1 MNIFAEKNILVV
13 GASSGIGNA
22 VVAALASEGANLFA
36 WSRSEPEEG
45 FPAGVTYSQVDV
57 TKDISEQSPEFP
69 DDLDGV
75 VYAPGNINLG
85 AFKQLKPQVYLDDY
99 NLNVVGAVRVLQT
112 VQGALVA
119 GAGASVVMYSTVAA
133 GVGMQFH
140 ASVASAKA
148 GLHGLTGTLSAE
160 FADKNVRFN
169 VVAPSLTD
177 TPLAKRLLSSDK
189 KREAAAH
196 RHPLKRVGT
205 PNDIARATL
214 FFLNPENSWIT
225 GQVIGVDGG
234 LSAISGL

>member
-1 MNIFAEKNILVV
+1 MSTFTNRTVLVV
-13 GASSGIGNA
+13 GASSGIGHA
-22 VVAALASEGANLFA
+22 VVESLLDKGAVVHA
-36 WSRSEPEEG
+36 WSRSEPEGG
-45 FPAGVTYSQVDV
+45 FPAGVTYSAVDV
-57 TKDISEQSPEFP
+57 TQDIAEQHPVVP

-75 VYAPGNINLG
+75 VFAPGNITLG

-112 VQGALVA
+112 VQKALIA
-119 GAGASVVMYSTVAA
+119 GGGASVVMYSTVAA
-133 GVGMQFH
+133 GIGMQFH
-140 ASVASAKA
+140 ASVASAKGA
-148 GLHGLTGTLSAE
+148 LHGLTGTLAAE

-169 VVAPSLTD
+169 LVAPSLTD
-177 TPLAKRLLSSDK
+177 TPLATRLLSNDK
-189 KREAAAH
+189 KREAAAQ

-205 PNDIARATL
+205 PEDIARATL